1 MFEPSNRQTLV
12 LYTILNAHHWHA
24 RWGNGR
30 EIAKS
35 RGCVLRFHRE
45 KNGIVRR
52 PSELCGAL
60 HDRQL

>member
-1 MFEPSNRQTLV
+1 MFEPSNRQALV
-12 LYTILNAHHWHA
+12 LYAILNAHHWHA

-52 PSELCGAL
+52 PSEL
-60 HDRQL
+60 